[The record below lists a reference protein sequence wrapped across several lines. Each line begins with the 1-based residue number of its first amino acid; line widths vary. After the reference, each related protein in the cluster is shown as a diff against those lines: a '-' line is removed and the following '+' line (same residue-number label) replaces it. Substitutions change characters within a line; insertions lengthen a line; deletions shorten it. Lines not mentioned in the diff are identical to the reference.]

1 MATEKEMKKIDIA
14 TLDTASRNVSLSK
27 LRRAGMAAVLL
38 LVLAGGGYAA
48 YRMVTGD
55 VVASR
60 FTVNNMNCPACVI
73 TVKEV
78 TAKLPGV
85 VEADVSLAAQDVTVK
100 YREKQTGP
108 DQIKDAIAKAGYPIK
123 LDGIFKPG
131 GSGGAEVVVVTVNG
145 KPLFAKDLKVP
156 FGTDKGATKDKDE
169 ASAFF
174 SLVGKEILLQAADVK
189 TVVIQPHEVET
200 EVQNILK
207 GQGVSKEDFMAWITA
222 TYGSPEKY
230 YQVIGQRL
238 GIRKLMD
245 EDVLEGVKDAPEKN
259 KKAMEWATERFKEA
273 DVKVV
278 DLAFREKLH
287 ASAGQ
292 VEWKSFWPRMIGQNT
307 ELKTLLVQ

>member
-1 MATEKEMKKIDIA
+1 MATEKEMKKIDMA
-14 TLDTASRNVSLSK
+14 TLDTASRNVSLGK
-27 LRRAGMAAVLL
+27 LRRAGMAVALV

-123 LDGIFKPG
+123 LDGIFKSG
-131 GSGGAEVVVVTVNG
+131 ETGGADGVVATVNG
-145 KPLFAKDLKVP
+145 KPLFAKDIKVP
-156 FGTDKGATKDKDE
+156 LAADKNETKDKDP

-174 SLVGKEILLQAADVK
+174 SVVGKEILLQAADAK
-189 TVVIQPHEVET
+189 TVVIQPHEIET
-200 EVQNILK
+200 EVQTIFK
-207 GQGVSKEDFMAWITA
+207 GQGVSKDEFAAWMTT
-222 TYGSPEKY
+222 TYSSPEKY
-230 YQVIGQRL
+230 YQVVGQRL

-245 EDVLEGVKDAPEKN
+245 ENVLEGVKDP
-259 KKAMEWATERFKEA
+259 KAKSQKAVEWMTERFKEA

-287 ASAGQ
+287 AGAGQ
-292 VEWKSFWPRMIGQNT
+292 IEWKSFWPRMIGQAT
-307 ELKTLLVQ
+307 ELKTLVAQ

>member
-1 MATEKEMKKIDIA
+1 MATEKEMKKIDMA
-14 TLDTASRNVSLSK
+14 TLEKASRKISLGK
-27 LRRAGMAAVLL
+27 LRKAGMAVVLI

-60 FTVNNMNCPACVI
+60 FTVNNLNCPACVI

-108 DQIKDAIAKAGYPIK
+108 DQIKDAIARAGYPIK

-131 GSGGAEVVVVTVNG
+131 DKGGAEGVVVTVNG
-145 KPLFAKDLKVP
+145 KPLFAKDMKVP
-156 FGTDKGATKDKDE
+156 FAADKSGITDKDA
-169 ASAFF
+169 ASTFF
-174 SLVGKEILLQAADVK
+174 STVGKEILLQAADGK
-189 TVVIQPHEVET
+189 TVVIQPHEIET
-200 EVQNILK
+200 EVQGIFK
-207 GQGVSKEDFMAWITA
+207 GQGVSKDEFAAWMTA
-222 TYGSPEKY
+222 AYGSPEKY
-230 YQVIGQRL
+230 YQIVGQRL

-245 EDVLEGVKDAPEKN
+245 ENVLEGVKDPQEKSR
-259 KKAMEWATERFKEA
+259 KTVEWVTERFKEA

-287 ASAGQ
+287 AAAGQ
-292 VEWKSFWPRMIGQNT
+292 IEWKSFWPRMIGQNT
-307 ELKTLLVQ
+307 ELKSLLLQ

>member
-1 MATEKEMKKIDIA
+1 MCVA
-14 TLDTASRNVSLSK
+14 
-27 LRRAGMAAVLL
+27 LL

-48 YRMVTGD
+48 YRMVAGD

-78 TAKLPGV
+78 TGKLPGV
-85 VEADVSLAAQDVTVK
+85 VEADISLAAQDVTVK

-108 DQIKDAIAKAGYPIK
+108 DQIKEVIAKAGYPIK

-131 GSGGAEVVVVTVNG
+131 DAGGEKGVVATVNG
-145 KPLFAKDLKVP
+145 KPLFAKDMKVP
-156 FGTDKGATKDKDE
+156 FGADKSGTKDKDD

-174 SLVGKEILLQAADVK
+174 SLVGKEILLQAADAK
-189 TVVIQPHEVET
+189 TVVIQPQEIET
-200 EVQNILK
+200 EVQSIFK
-207 GQGVSKEDFMAWITA
+207 SQGVSKGDFDAWVAA
-222 TYGSPEKY
+222 TYGSQEKY
-230 YQVIGQRL
+230 HQTVGQRL
-238 GIRKLMD
+238 GIRRLID
-245 EDVLEGVKDAPEKN
+245 ENVVEGVKDPQEKSR
-259 KKAMEWATERFKEA
+259 KAMEWATERFKEA

-292 VEWKSFWPRMIGQNT
+292 IEWKSFWPRMIGQNT
-307 ELKTLLVQ
+307 ELKALLVQ